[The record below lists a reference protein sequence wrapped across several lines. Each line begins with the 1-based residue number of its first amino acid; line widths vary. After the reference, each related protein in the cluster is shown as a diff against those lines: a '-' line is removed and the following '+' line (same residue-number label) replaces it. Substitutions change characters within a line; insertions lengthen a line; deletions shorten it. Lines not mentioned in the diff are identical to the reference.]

1 MKDTS
6 SVGENIDNTSLRE
19 EIDEEHSKTSFIE
32 VVCNLLLKT
41 KRKYL
46 HFFQV
51 LRLLLYNGGSDGD
64 NHGISSECVRLHF
77 NNFPTHLF
85 VFRGV
90 LQYVFYI
97 LYVPITS
104 LVVGVIS
111 MAVLILFENFQKFP
125 VMTYVLISL
134 TVFSSSLSPPLSLSP
149 WTLDTTSMVFSNNYC
164 CLFSRN
170 RIYSR
175 TAHKKSVN
183 DYTVCCNRI
192 SGHQWY
198 SVYFSTLLSSE

>member
-32 VVCNLLLKT
+32 V
-41 KRKYL
+41 Y
-46 HFFQV
+46 
-51 LRLLLYNGGSDGD
+51 
-64 NHGISSECVRLHF
+64 
-77 NNFPTHLF
+77 F
-85 VFRGV
+85 VFCCIMVAVTVIITVLVANVGV

-198 SVYFSTLLSSE
+198 SVYFSTLLSTNSKSGVFKLVCSI